1 MKLLLV
7 ILAFPTILVFLLT
20 IAMVRSAQQKY
31 RRREMER
38 GAYLT
43 QLGWASALWGSL
55 VLLGGAMM
63 NGMGLGAKSPLIILA
78 LAVLV
83 GGTFFARL
91 TKGVL
96 WGKV

>member
-7 ILAFPTILVFLLT
+7 IIAFPTLLVFLLT

-31 RRREMER
+31 GR
-38 GAYLT
+38 GEIDRKAYLS
-43 QLGWASALWGSL
+43 QLGSASALWGSL

-83 GGTFFARL
+83 GGAFFARL

-96 WGKV
+96 WGKT